1 MPHIIIIDN
10 VTAVTDISNMVQST
24 ADTYY
29 MSEHSSETS
38 GSKMIGN
45 ITKDN

>member
-10 VTAVTDISNMVQST
+10 VTAVTDINMVQST

-29 MSEHSSETS
+29 MSEHSSQTS